1 MLPKEKAE
9 LPIRLPPTVTPLME
23 VILNHNKI
31 NLENASSLTAL
42 LQVQN
47 LSDKKG
53 IAVAVNNKVVPRSK
67 WNEHVLNADD
77 SITIIKATQGG

>member
-1 MLPKEKAE
+1 
-9 LPIRLPPTVTPLME
+9 ME

-42 LQVQN
+42 LQTQN

-53 IAVAVNNKVVPRSK
+53 IAVAVNNKVISK
-67 WNEHVLNADD
+67 SHWDSHILNPND

>member
-1 MLPKEKAE
+1 
-9 LPIRLPPTVTPLME
+9 ME

-42 LQVQN
+42 LQTQN

-53 IAVAVNNKVVPRSK
+53 IAVAVNNKVISK
-67 WNEHVLNADD
+67 ANWDSHTLSPND